1 MFLAKRHEYM
11 NKFYKTLGYLGNCM
25 AVYPDKNLVVV
36 RMISEESFLKG
47 KGTKDGSGYNNFSDF
62 FELTTK
68 LIQ

>member
-1 MFLAKRHEYM
+1 
-11 NKFYKTLGYLGNCM
+11 
-25 AVYPDKNLVVV
+25 
-36 RMISEESFLKG
+36 MISEESFLKG